1 MGRPQ
6 VLNEPEDLPVSLP
19 STSLSGE
26 KLWVAKPVPHQ
37 YCRLLIAFGRQR
49 VSLTVGK

>member
-6 VLNEPEDLPVSLP
+6 VLNEPEDLPVSFT

-26 KLWVAKPVPHQ
+26 KLWADLPVLYQ
-37 YCRLLIAFGRQR
+37 YGWLLIAFVR
-49 VSLTVGK
+49 